1 MCTPTASIFLKLVIK
16 YGVQRL
22 LGGSLGRG
30 ALGSSSGTDSLAC
43 VAWRRRCLVL
53 DSKGASASI
62 IICGD
67 VCVIMC
73 VR

>member
-1 MCTPTASIFLKLVIK
+1 MCTPTASDLFFIKLVLK

-43 VAWRRRCLVL
+43 VAWRRRCLII

-62 IICGD
+62 IICG
-67 VCVIMC
+67 VMC
-73 VR
+73 V